1 MINFPSKDIIINKAY
16 VGVLKRGHVRCLQA
30 EGHTA
35 HIGSAPLQSPD
46 ACSRSAATPK
56 TAKTILIMNNKNKK
70 QLFRADYRP
79 AGGVTLPCMRDSHNH
94 ARF

>member
-1 MINFPSKDIIINKAY
+1 MGTSCRNKNTGEEKEVINFPSKEIIINKVH
-16 VGVLKRGHVRCLQA
+16 VGVLKRGHVRCPQA

-56 TAKTILIMNNKNKK
+56 TAILNMNNTK
-70 QLFRADYRP
+70 
-79 AGGVTLPCMRDSHNH
+79 
-94 ARF
+94 